1 MMHDDWPEL
10 ATDITLA
17 LRALRADAPEVAGAV
32 SALARA
38 AMERPVLPPK
48 IKELIAL
55 GIAVATQC
63 DPCIALHAEAAMLRG
78 ATRAEV
84 LETIAVAIYMGAGR
98 AFMSAAKGWEAFRQ
112 FQAREQGVEDQ
123 GGKAE

>member
-1 MMHDDWPEL
+1 MHDDWPEL
-10 ATDITLA
+10 VNEITLA

-84 LETIAVAIYMGAGR
+84 LETLAIAVYLGAGR
-98 AFMSAAKGWEAFRQ
+98 ALMSAAKGREAFRQ
-112 FQAREQGVEDQ
+112 FQARDDGAEGTES
-123 GGKAE
+123 KAE